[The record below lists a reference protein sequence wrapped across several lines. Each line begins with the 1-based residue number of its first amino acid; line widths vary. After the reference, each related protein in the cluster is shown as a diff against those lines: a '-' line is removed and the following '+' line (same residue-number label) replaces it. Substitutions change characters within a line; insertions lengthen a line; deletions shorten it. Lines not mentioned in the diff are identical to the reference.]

1 MVSVK
6 AVRTK
11 RQPAGRLRSR
21 GFDRWAA
28 CRADHTVDIC
38 VFSIGE
44 KRPERI
50 VPGEPFRELQV
61 LLITRKGPPFEG
73 MNAFPGG
80 YLNLDE
86 TLIQAAHREL
96 GEETGVSGIYL
107 EQLRTY
113 DAVDRDP
120 RRRTISTAFI
130 GLVRPS
136 LKDRVQA
143 GSDAYGARW
152 FPVDELL
159 GQTSPEK
166 AQTAPGKRSL
176 AFDHD
181 QILRDAVERL
191 RNKVDY
197 TLLAFQLLPE
207 EFTMSDLRQTYEA
220 ILGED
225 LGTFDEG
232 KKANFQ
238 RSINRIN
245 ERFGRESEATTGV
258 RRGILIPTSRKAP
271 KRPGSRGPAGDL
283 YRFAGC
289 VTTVTK

>member
-1 MVSVK
+1 MSVK

-44 KRPERI
+44 KRSGR
-50 VPGEPFRELQV
+50 VTPGQPYRELQV
-61 LLITRKGPPFEG
+61 LLITRRGKPFEG

-86 TLIQAAHREL
+86 TLLQAAHREL

-107 EQLRTY
+107 EQLKTY
-113 DAVDRDP
+113 DDVDRDP

-136 LKDRVQA
+136 LKDKVQA

-152 FPVDELL
+152 YPVDELL
-159 GQTSPEK
+159 EQIL
-166 AQTAPGKRSL
+166 PGKRLL

-238 RSINRIN
+238 RSVNCMN
-245 ERFGRESEATTGV
+245 ERFQRESGARTGV
-258 RRGILIPTSRKAP
+258 KRGILLPIGRKAV
-271 KRPGSRGPAGDL
+271 KRPGSRGPAGEL
-283 YRFAGC
+283 YRFAGNI
-289 VTTVTK
+289 TAVTK